1 MIALCLKIPFAAH
14 YLTVYWYFCFM
25 CGHMAN
31 HYRLIDVWWLII
43 SNIYCSWWWQRLVTL
58 AMAKVSNISN
68 GWYPNFR
75 SYPNITKN
83 MIKHCVYIYNKCV
96 CVCPNANTVWLIITG
111 KVLLFMSWLL
121 VFLIITYST
130 AFKRNKDVAKV
141 VNPMTSGI
149 ALWRK
154 MT

>member
-1 MIALCLKIPFAAH
+1 M
-14 YLTVYWYFCFM
+14 
-25 CGHMAN
+25 
-31 HYRLIDVWWLII
+31 
-43 SNIYCSWWWQRLVTL
+43 
-58 AMAKVSNISN
+58 
-68 GWYPNFR
+68 
-75 SYPNITKN
+75 
-83 MIKHCVYIYNKCV
+83 

-149 ALWRK
+149 AL
-154 MT
+154 